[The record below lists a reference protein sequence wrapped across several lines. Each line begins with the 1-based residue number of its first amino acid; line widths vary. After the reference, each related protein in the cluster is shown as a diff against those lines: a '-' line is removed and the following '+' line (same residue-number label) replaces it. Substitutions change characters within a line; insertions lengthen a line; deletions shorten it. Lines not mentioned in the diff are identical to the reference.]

1 MSDMES
7 AASDAAPEAIAPV
20 STPAPA
26 AAPERGEPA
35 PAARVPAEPSASN
48 TDAIKR
54 AFDQVSGAQPRD
66 EQGKFAPK
74 SGEPVQI
81 GGDARPAE
89 KPVDANQAKLDPP
102 QPAKVEAPPAPAADA
117 PARFSPEAKVA
128 WAQAPEPVKAEVN
141 RALAELTTGLEGYQ
155 AKLAPLRQ
163 FDEMAQ
169 AGGTTLPE
177 ALGKYVNM
185 ENMLRADPARGMVEV
200 CRNLGVDP
208 RQMAEALAGFDPS
221 TARPVQTGPSPDV
234 ARLEQ
239 QVSELKRS
247 IEEKQ
252 VIATL
257 DAFATKAPRFNE
269 LADAMAE
276 MLNTGYAKT
285 LEDAYDKATRLHP
298 PPADPA
304 PKATIPVPAPQTR
317 KEPVQI
323 SGSPSGSNPASRHPA
338 GSAREALERAFG
350 QVRL

>member
-1 MSDMES
+1 MSDLES
-7 AASDAAPEAIAPV
+7 AASDAAPEASAPV

-26 AAPERGEPA
+26 AAPGREEDASVSRIPDK
-35 PAARVPAEPSASN
+35 PSASSAE
-48 TDAIKR
+48 AIRR
-54 AFDQVSGAQPRD
+54 AFDKVSGALPRD
-66 EQGKFAPK
+66 EQGKFSTK
-74 SGEPVQI
+74 SAEPVQI
-81 GGDARPAE
+81 GGDAKPVEQAADGKQDAPAVE
-89 KPVDANQAKLDPP
+89 KPAKI
-102 QPAKVEAPPAPAADA
+102 ETPPAPAADA
-117 PARFSPEAKVA
+117 PARFSPEAKIA

-155 AKLAPLRQ
+155 AKLAPLKQ

-177 ALGKYVNM
+177 ALSKYVNM
-185 ENMLRADPARGMVEV
+185 ENMLRADPVRGMAEV

-221 TARPVQTGPSPDV
+221 TARPVQTGPAPEI

-269 LADAMAE
+269 LADSMAE
-276 MLNTGYAKT
+276 MLTTGYAKT

-317 KEPVQI
+317 KEPLQI